1 MIKLNNHG
9 WGMMAFLL
17 IVLVLMIFFLI
28 AVTRLSVIKNV

>member
-1 MIKLNNHG
+1 MIKLNNRG

-28 AVTRLSVIKNV
+28 AVSRLNVIESV